1 MYFYIYNLYIQNF
14 QNFLSVLNISKQVEY
29 FIEFYLQY
37 ELTWTL
43 ATLFIILVSTHSS
56 AVTLETEGIYIIY
69 FTQNIFQFM
78 LDGQ

>member
-56 AVTLETEGIYIIY
+56 AVTLEKERIVSTSTIY
-69 FTQNIFQFM
+69 FK
-78 LDGQ
+78 